1 MAAWRR
7 LCWEAL
13 DVDQA
18 SSARAADRA
27 QAIRA
32 SAALRYRAPG
42 YPPRRV
48 PSRRTA
54 TRRTGPACPSH
65 RVIKVTSG
73 RQRRAMKVATLRSQ
87 GSRVPPE
94 RISHTVWLY
103 HRFCVSV
110 QKTDDLLAP
119 RGITDTLRRDAAA
132 HRTVM
137 SSVPHSTRQYDHTR
151 AAVSHQSTRHHER
164 PMRRLSSVAQAPRL
178 SHGAGARAASA
189 SRGAPPTASRPPSPA
204 PNTRVP
210 PLARGDVCLLSA
222 DRARSIAGSSRQ
234 LLVNLNSAR
243 RDAVD
248 PTRRAVRRKRAR
260 MRSCAGEKMLLNS
273 GGTGSGKTTLL
284 NTLIE
289 VLPAESLR

>member
-1 MAAWRR
+1 MNWARR
-7 LCWEAL
+7 
-13 DVDQA
+13 
-18 SSARAADRA
+18 
-27 QAIRA
+27 AIRA

-48 PSRRTA
+48 PSHRAA
-54 TRRTGPACPSH
+54 TRRTGSACPSH

-94 RISHTVWLY
+94 RIKSHGVAVPPFLRERSKDRRSACPTR
-103 HRFCVSV
+103 HHH
-110 QKTDDLLAP
+110 
-119 RGITDTLRRDAAA
+119 TLRRDAAA

-137 SSVPHSTRQYDHTR
+137 SSVPHCTRQYDHTR
-151 AAVSHQSTRHHER
+151 AAVSHQPTRHHER

-210 PLARGDVCLLSA
+210 PLARGDVCLLTA
-222 DRARSIAGSSRQ
+222 
-234 LLVNLNSAR
+234 
-243 RDAVD
+243 
-248 PTRRAVRRKRAR
+248 
-260 MRSCAGEKMLLNS
+260 
-273 GGTGSGKTTLL
+273 
-284 NTLIE
+284 
-289 VLPAESLR
+289 